1 MNMAVSAK
9 MVKELRDQTGVG
21 MMDCK
26 KALAESDGNL
36 EAAVDWLRKK
46 GLSSAAKKSGRIAA
60 EGKVVTA
67 SSGNVGILL
76 EVNSETDFAAKNEA
90 FVAFATT
97 SANLAL
103 ENKSSDIE
111 VFKALPFPG
120 TGRTAAEELTH
131 QITTIG
137 ENMNLR
143 RVTMLEVSQGKVSSY
158 IHMGGKIGVLVG
170 LESDSDNAAALEE
183 LGKKIAMHVAAYS
196 PPYLDRKYVPEADLT
211 REKDILS
218 EQARASGKPE
228 NIIEKMVMG
237 RINKFYGE
245 NCLLEQAYV
254 IDPDQKV
261 GKVVEAEAKNLG
273 VKIAITGFSRFVLGE
288 GIKKKD
294 DDFAAEVAKQ
304 AG

>member
-1 MNMAVSAK
+1 MAVTAK
-9 MVKELRDQTGVG
+9 MVKELREKTGVG

-26 KALAESDGNL
+26 KALAESDGDL

-46 GLSSAAKKSGRIAA
+46 GLSSASKKSGRVAA

-67 SSGNVGILL
+67 SAGNVGILL
-76 EVNSETDFAAKNEA
+76 EVNSETDFAAKNEK
-90 FVAFATT
+90 FIAFAQA
-97 SANLAL
+97 SAQLAL

-111 VFKALPFPG
+111 AFKTLPFPG
-120 TGRTAAEELTH
+120 TGRSAAEELTH

-143 RVTMLEVSQGKVSSY
+143 RVAMMEVAQGCVASY

-170 LESDSDNAAALEE
+170 LESDCSDSAALLE
-183 LGKKIAMHVAAYS
+183 LGKKVAMHVAAS
-196 PPYLDRKYVPEADLT
+196 APPYLDRNSVPSADLD
-211 REKDILS
+211 REKNILS

-245 NCLLEQAYV
+245 NCLLEQV
-254 IDPDQKV
+254 FIMDQEQKV
-261 GKVVEAEAKNLG
+261 GKFVENSAKELG
-273 VKIAITGFSRFVLGE
+273 AKVAVTGFCRFVLGE
-288 GIKKKD
+288 GIQKKE
-294 DDFAAEVAKQ
+294 DDFASEVAKQ

>member
-1 MNMAVSAK
+1 

-46 GLSSAAKKSGRIAA
+46 GLSSAAKKSGRVAA

-90 FVAFATT
+90 FVTFANA
-97 SANLAL
+97 SAQLAL
-103 ENKSSDIE
+103 ENKSNDIE
-111 VFKALPFPG
+111 AFKSLPFPG
-120 TGRTAAEELTH
+120 TSRTAAEELTH

-143 RVTMLEVSQGKVSSY
+143 RVTALEVTQGKVSSY

-170 LESDSDNAAALEE
+170 LESDSDNETALEE
-183 LGKKIAMHVAAYS
+183 LGKKIAMHVAASS
-196 PPYLDRKYVPEADLT
+196 PPYLDRNSVPEADLN

-218 EQARASGKPE
+218 DQARASGKPE

-261 GKVVEAEAKNLG
+261 GKVVEAEAKKLG
-273 VKIAITGFSRFVLGE
+273 AKIAITGFSRFVLGE
-288 GIKKKD
+288 GIKKKE